1 MREQID
7 GWVDRQK
14 ENIIEMY
21 QFLHNNAEISWEE
34 VKTTQF
40 IKNELEKL
48 SISYELFNDQTGIVG
63 VWGEGNAPVVGLRA
77 DMDALWQQVNGK
89 WKANHSCGHDAH
101 ITILLFTLRCL
112 KELGFEPKGK
122 IKSLFQPA
130 EETGAGAIS
139 FINKGLLDDVDYLLG
154 LHVRPIQE
162 MRFGECSPAIYH
174 SAAASFKGKIYGMQ
188 AHAAR
193 PHLGI
198 NVIDSLTAINV
209 AIRSIPLNPIIPAS
223 AKLTFAQAGG
233 KNFNI
238 IPDYAEF
245 GIDVRAQTNEAMAQL
260 ISRLES
266 QVKLAGEAN
275 GARIELEL
283 LSEMPAASPNK
294 WMEEIVARSIKDILG
309 KEGLV
314 KPPITP
320 GGEDFHYYAKVNEQ
334 LQTTMIGLGTD
345 LQPGLHHPDMHFQ
358 LNSLLHGIKIMAL
371 STTKLMERNH

>member
-1 MREQID
+1 
-7 GWVDRQK
+7 
-14 ENIIEMY
+14 
-21 QFLHNNAEISWEE
+21 
-34 VKTTQF
+34 
-40 IKNELEKL
+40 
-48 SISYELFNDQTGIVG
+48 
-63 VWGEGNAPVVGLRA
+63 
-77 DMDALWQQVNGK
+77 
-89 WKANHSCGHDAH
+89 
-101 ITILLFTLRCL
+101 
-112 KELGFEPKGK
+112 
-122 IKSLFQPA
+122 
-130 EETGAGAIS
+130 
-139 FINKGLLDDVDYLLG
+139 VDYLLG

-174 SAAASFKGKIYGMQ
+174 GAAASFKGKIYGMQ